1 MCSDMLLFVLK
12 KLLNI
17 KNNFITLF
25 IKKILNKLAIRLA
38 DGLLYLHKKSFKVWH
53 FLGLGLL
60 LLGKYTI
67 LPSILFVYK
76 NILKI
81 KIRSKNTRVSNINYV
96 VIIKKYLPSATIVI
110 IILTVTTNNMF
121 AQNYNTDEY
130 ANRTLLSNIVPSSED
145 QGSWSE
151 LIEETG
157 PAIDQIQ
164 VTSYL
169 EDQGTLQQLA
179 AISPFE
185 ESNDAVAGTSPD
197 ASSLVLISP
206 EDTENSG
213 TNNEISRT
221 KLVEYIVEPG
231 DVISQIAEKFG
242 VSANTILW
250 ENSLTWSSTI
260 RPGQK
265 LNILQDSGVNHEVV
279 SGDTVLGIA
288 KKYQSDAQKIIDA
301 NKLADA
307 SDISIG
313 DLLFV
318 PDGVR
323 PTRVVSSYKPPVISD
338 SDVIPPDSTV
348 DSDSKLLWPI
358 LSQRITQYYH
368 WGHSGL
374 DVGDKTGNPIY
385 AAEAGKVER
394 SGWSKGYGYNVV
406 INHGNG
412 IKTLYGH
419 ASKLLVEVGDDVS
432 RGETIALVGSTGWST
447 GPHLHFEVRVND
459 ARQNPLNYIK

>member
-1 MCSDMLLFVLK
+1 M
-12 KLLNI
+12 
-17 KNNFITLF
+17 
-25 IKKILNKLAIRLA
+25 A
-38 DGLLYLHKKSFKVWH
+38 DGFLYLYKKSFKIWY

-60 LLGKYTI
+60 FLAKYTI
-67 LPSILFVYK
+67 WPGILFIYK

-81 KIRSKNTRVSNINYV
+81 KIRSKNTKVSNINYIL
-96 VIIKKYLPSATIVI
+96 IIKKYLPSAVIVI
-110 IILTVTTNNMF
+110 IIIAVTTNNIF
-121 AQNYNTDEY
+121 AQNYDTDEY
-130 ANRTLLSNIVPSSED
+130 ANHTLLSNIVPSSED

-179 AISPFE
+179 VNNPFE
-185 ESNDAVAGTSPD
+185 ENTDVITGTSPD
-197 ASSLVLISP
+197 AASLVLLSP
-206 EDTENSG
+206 DDTDNSI

-221 KLVEYIVEPG
+221 KIIEYIVEPG
-231 DVISQIAEKFG
+231 DVISQIAEKFA

-250 ENSLTWSSTI
+250 ENNLTWSSTI

-265 LNILQDSGVNHEVV
+265 LNILQDSGLNHEVA

-288 KKYQSDAQKIIDA
+288 KKYQTDVQKIIEA

-313 DLLFV
+313 DLLFI

-323 PTRVVSSYKPPVISD
+323 PTRVISSYKPPVISEPT
-338 SDVIPPDSTV
+338 VIPPDSTV
-348 DSDSKLLWPI
+348 DSDTKLLWPL

-374 DVGDKTGNPIY
+374 DIGDKTGNPIY

-394 SGWSKGYGYNVV
+394 AGWSKGYGYNVV

-412 IKTLYGH
+412 IKSLYGH
-419 ASKLLVEVGDDVS
+419 ASKLLVEVGDEVT
-432 RGETIALVGSTGWST
+432 RGETIALIGSTGWST